1 MQKETTPYIIG
12 SPLTLSQTK
21 GQGEG
26 AWSLTKDLRANYSA
40 RMYRSTR
47 SVETM

>member
-1 MQKETTPYIIG
+1 MQKGGYIIYNRK
-12 SPLTLSQTK
+12 PLTLSQTK

-26 AWSLTKDLRANYSA
+26 AWSLTEALRANYSA

-47 SVETM
+47 SVETI

>member
-1 MQKETTPYIIG
+1 MQKAATPYIIG

-26 AWSLTKDLRANYSA
+26 AWSLTEALRANYRA
-40 RMYRSTR
+40 RM
-47 SVETM
+47 